1 MGGFKPRI
9 SLMQKQKRKVC
20 TSKAIKAVK
29 KKRRADLVEYRKSL
43 NESNYLGIFTSVAGY
58 VRRPR
63 FYMPTKRHD
72 LEASVSERK
81 DISCCF
87 VDATIPMRREDEK
100 TNADESDTIDGWSC
114 MIVLND
120 NTCVT
125 SECYLD
131 SISNALT
138 LRGALR
144 KIAQA
149 QRQFIEPVYKRRKE
163 KDRKKLKRKKKED

>member
-1 MGGFKPRI
+1 
-9 SLMQKQKRKVC
+9 MQKQKRKVF

-72 LEASVSERK
+72 LEASVSESK

-100 TNADESDTIDGWSC
+100 TNADETHTHNYKAMHTIDAT
-114 MIVLND
+114 NFNRTYRFD
-120 NTCVT
+120 
-125 SECYLD
+125 ER
-131 SISNALT
+131 A
-138 LRGALR
+138 R
-144 KIAQA
+144 
-149 QRQFIEPVYKRRKE
+149 
-163 KDRKKLKRKKKED
+163 

>member
-1 MGGFKPRI
+1 
-9 SLMQKQKRKVC
+9 MQKQKRKVF

-81 DISCCF
+81 DISIWKP
-87 VDATIPMRREDEK
+87 ASLK
-100 TNADESDTIDGWSC
+100 G
-114 MIVLND
+114 
-120 NTCVT
+120 
-125 SECYLD
+125 
-131 SISNALT
+131 
-138 LRGALR
+138 
-144 KIAQA
+144 KIFRFGS
-149 QRQFIEPVYKRRKE
+149 QR
-163 KDRKKLKRKKKED
+163 L